1 MFSLQTLQ
9 DFLSHRFLI
18 LTIAPVVIFFLV
30 LAGANLIRERSFA
43 LRSFLVG
50 SDILLGTVAA
60 LSVQIIT
67 GIYTMQVTHLEN
79 LQMKHVPFHLY
90 GSIASLL
97 AVVPLLILCMSL
109 ERRATEHKVQ
119 RRTLVLFTDIIAGAA
134 PLISAGYI
142 AAVRTMQ

>member
-30 LAGANLIRERSFA
+30 LAGANIIRERSFA

-50 SDILLGTVAA
+50 SDMLLGTVAA
-60 LSVQIIT
+60 LAVQIIT
-67 GIYTMQVTHLEN
+67 GIYTMQTTHLEN
-79 LQMKHVPFHLY
+79 FQMKHVPYHLY
-90 GSIASLL
+90 GSVASLV
-97 AVVPLLILCMSL
+97 AVIPLLILCMSL
-109 ERRATEHKVQ
+109 ERRAHEHKVQ
-119 RRTLVLFTDIIAGAA
+119 RRATVLFTDVIAGAL

-142 AAVRTMQ
+142 AAVRTV